1 MKGGDFLTTIV
12 IKSLDGA
19 ESWVEGWERRGK
31 EEYAVEQTAL
41 GQWLVRYRRRVSGG
55 AAPFGGAAAGRN
67 ELHFHLSGV

>member
-31 EEYAVEQTAL
+31 EE
-41 GQWLVRYRRRVSGG
+41 
-55 AAPFGGAAAGRN
+55 
-67 ELHFHLSGV
+67 